1 MNAYLVAARY
11 SLLELAKNRLAMV
24 VLLCLVPVLIWLV
37 DAVVTEEVL
46 SFRHRSTDTRIE
58 APGHQ
63 VTMVGGV
70 LNLVSLLVGFAMF
83 TSSHR
88 SGDFDRRLARAGY
101 PRSALILAKLTMLVA
116 AAGAVS
122 GYTTAWTAWHWSAQQ
137 PLLLC
142 AGMFLGGTIYGAI
155 GLFLALF
162 LPEELEG
169 AFVIIVA
176 TVIDNVVQ
184 NPIINPTADADAV
197 LLLPGYGAMQVC
209 LAGAFTDTVPPSP
222 ALLSLGLTAV
232 FGVIALGAFVTRT
245 RHRTPSPVAEGHG
258 GAAS

>member
-11 SLLELAKNRLAMV
+11 SLLELARNRLAVV
-24 VLLCLVPVLIWLV
+24 VLLCLVPMLIWLV
-37 DAVVTEEVL
+37 DTVVTEEAL
-46 SFRHRSTDTRIE
+46 NFRHRSTDTHIE

-63 VTMVGGV
+63 VTMVGCV
-70 LNLVSLLVGFAMF
+70 LNLVTLLVGFAMF
-83 TSSHR
+83 TASHR
-88 SGDFDRRLARAGY
+88 SGDFDRRLAQAGY
-101 PRSALILAKLTMLVA
+101 PRAALILAKLTMLVVA
-116 AAGAVS
+116 SGAVS
-122 GYTTAWTAWHWSAQQ
+122 GYTTAWAAWHWTAQQ

-142 AGMFLGGTIYGAI
+142 AGMFLGGTAYGAI

-197 LLLPGYGAMQVC
+197 LFLPGYGAMQVC
-209 LAGAFTDTVPPSP
+209 LAGAFTDTVPLSSM
-222 ALLSLGLTAV
+222 LLSLGWTV
-232 FGVIALGAFVTRT
+232 MFGVIALGAFAMRT
-245 RHRTPSPVAEGHG
+245 RDRAPSPVAGRQG
-258 GAAS
+258 GTV